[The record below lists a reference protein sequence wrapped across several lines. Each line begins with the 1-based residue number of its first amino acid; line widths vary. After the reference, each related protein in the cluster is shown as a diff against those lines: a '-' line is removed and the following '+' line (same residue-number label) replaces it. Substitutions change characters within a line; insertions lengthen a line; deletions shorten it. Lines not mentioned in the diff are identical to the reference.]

1 MINRLVYLNGKLV
14 PESEAGFSIYDEG
27 MMYGT
32 VVFEMCRTFN
42 GKQFL
47 LRKHLERLYRGIK
60 QMAIPVTETI
70 DQMEDLVNMVV
81 DANKD
86 AFLPTDEHR
95 VMINVSRGILPIYQ
109 KMLGQSGATVCI
121 SDFPVKYTV
130 AGIAHLFDD
139 GIHAVTPLQRAIPSQ
154 FLENKIK
161 NRSRI
166 HYRVANQQVALL
178 NDPNAFA
185 LLLDPDGFV
194 AEGTGSNFF
203 IVKDGVLITPEGRNI
218 LRGTRR
224 DYILNM
230 VDKTEVRNI
239 ELYDVIHADEAFFC
253 STAFSMLPC
262 VKINGTPIGDSKR
275 HLKRGSFFNGILR
288 AWSKDVG
295 VDIEAQTKAFAKEVN
310 GG

>member
-1 MINRLVYLNGKLV
+1 MADRLVYLNGNLV
-14 PESEAGFSIYDEG
+14 PDAQANISIYDSALMFG
-27 MMYGT
+27 DM
-32 VVFEMCRTFN
+32 VFEMTRSFN

-70 DQMEDLVNMVV
+70 EDMELLVQMVV
-81 DANKD
+81 EANKP

-95 VMINVSRGILPIYQ
+95 IMINVSRGILPIYQ

-121 SDFPVKYTV
+121 ADFPVKYTV

-154 FLENKIK
+154 YLEAKIK

-166 HYRVANQQVALL
+166 HYQVANQQVALL

-203 IVKDGVLITPEGRNI
+203 IVKDGVLITPEGRNV

-224 DYILNM
+224 QFLLDWAKGIRIPII
-230 VDKTEVRNI
+230 ERNI

-262 VKINGTPIGDSKR
+262 IKINGIPIGDG
-275 HLKRGSFFNGILR
+275 KRGEKFNFLLKEWSNLVGI
-288 AWSKDVG
+288 
-295 VDIEAQTKAFAKEVN
+295 DIEAQTKQFAQEVN
-310 GG
+310 G

>member
-1 MINRLVYLNGKLV
+1 MTNRLVYLNGKLV
-14 PESEAGFSIYDEG
+14 PESQANISIYDSALMFG
-27 MMYGT
+27 DM
-32 VVFEMCRTFN
+32 VFEMTRSFN

-60 QMAIPVTETI
+60 QMAIPITETI
-70 DQMEDLVNMVV
+70 EDMEDLVNMVV

-95 VMINVSRGILPIYQ
+95 VMINVSRGVLPMYQ

-130 AGIAHLFDD
+130 AGIAHLYDD

-154 FLENKIK
+154 YLENKIK

-166 HYRVANQQVALL
+166 HYQVANQQVALL

-203 IVKDGVLITPEGRNI
+203 IVKNGCLFTPHGRNV

-224 DYILNM
+224 QFILDIYSRSK
-230 VDKTEVRNI
+230 VCNI
-239 ELYDVIHADEAFFC
+239 ELYDVVHADEAFFT
-253 STAFSMLPC
+253 STAFSALPC
-262 VKINGTPIGDSKR
+262 VKINGIKIGSG
-275 HLKRGSFFNGILR
+275 KRGEVFNGLLSL
-288 AWSKDVG
+288 WSKEVG
-295 VDIEAQTKAFAKEVN
+295 VDIEAQTKQFAAEVN
-310 GG
+310 V